1 MFICK
6 SIHEFVEVLLTAQ
19 SVTFILL
26 TRGMIAGSSMQM
38 QILEALRSGE
48 RKKASDLLLDFGHTS
63 HSLTA
68 DDFVDIFKYCARS
81 PDPLVC

>member
-26 TRGMIAGSSMQM
+26 TRGMIAGSSM